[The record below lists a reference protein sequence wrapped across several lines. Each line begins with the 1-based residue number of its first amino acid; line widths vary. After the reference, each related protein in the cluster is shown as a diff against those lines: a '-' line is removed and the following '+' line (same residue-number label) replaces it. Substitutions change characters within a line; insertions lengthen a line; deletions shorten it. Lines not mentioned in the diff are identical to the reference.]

1 MNAPVKL
8 TTVEEALV
16 SAFAENVHTL
26 PGSAETT
33 DTRDAAIQAIKAN
46 GLPTRKVEAWHYTDL
61 RRLLANLPA
70 GDVETAEVLP
80 TILEG
85 SHLLPIENGVAELTG
100 QLDGL
105 NVELIADA
113 LGADVGGYVP
123 EFFGVD
129 DAIGQLNAAFVTGGY
144 RLTVSDSAE
153 LAVPVEI
160 QTQTSGAPVH
170 TGNVVAIGAQASATF
185 IDRSSSAT
193 DAMSTS
199 VTTVAVKDG
208 ATVDWIVVQE
218 EGEAASRL
226 CKLVFDIGEGATVN
240 LFIANFG
247 GKLSRQEV
255 HARCAGE
262 NSHLNF
268 RAINMVGDDTHC
280 DITLVLD
287 HKVPNTTSEETV
299 RSVVTGNGQA
309 VFQGQ
314 IRVAQ
319 IAQKTDAQ
327 MAANTLLLSDEAG
340 VSVKPELEIF
350 ADDVICAHGATVAE
364 IDEKHL
370 FYLMARGISEKTAR
384 GLLVE
389 AFVDELVE
397 ELENEQLV
405 EALEDRISNWL
416 EAHG

>member
-1 MNAPVKL
+1 
-8 TTVEEALV
+8 
-16 SAFAENVHTL
+16 
-26 PGSAETT
+26 
-33 DTRDAAIQAIKAN
+33 
-46 GLPTRKVEAWHYTDL
+46 
-61 RRLLANLPA
+61 
-70 GDVETAEVLP
+70 
-80 TILEG
+80 
-85 SHLLPIENGVAELTG
+85 
-100 QLDGL
+100 
-105 NVELIADA
+105 IADA
-113 LGADVGGYVP
+113 LGADVGGFVP
-123 EFFGVD
+123 EFFGND
-129 DAIGQLNAAFVTGGY
+129 DAIGQINAAFVSGGY
-144 RLTVSDSAE
+144 RLTVSDATE
-153 LAVPVEI
+153 LATPIEI
-160 QTQTSGAPVH
+160 QTHTSGAH
-170 TGNVVAIGAQASATF
+170 AHSSHVVAIGAQTSATF
-185 IDRSSSAT
+185 VDRSVSAA

-199 VTTVAVKDG
+199 VTTITVKEG
-208 ATVDWIVVQE
+208 ATVDWIIVQE
-218 EGEAASRL
+218 EGDDASRL
-226 CKLVFDIGEGATVN
+226 SKLVFDIAESATVN

-247 GKLSRQEV
+247 GKLVRQEV

-268 RAINMVGDDTHC
+268 RAINMVSDDTHC

-287 HKVPNTTSEETV
+287 HLVPNTTSEETV

-364 IDEKHL
+364 IDENHL

-397 ELENEQLV
+397 ELENEKLV
-405 EALEDRISNWL
+405 EALENRISSWL

>member
-16 SAFAENVHTL
+16 STFADKVHAL
-26 PGSAETT
+26 PGNA
-33 DTRDAAIQAIKAN
+33 DTIHARDAAIEAIKSN

-61 RRLLANLPA
+61 RRLMA
-70 GDVETAEVLP
+70 GLP
-80 TILEG
+80 TGDGKSAAAMSAILDG
-85 SHLLPIENGVAELTG
+85 SHILSIENGVAQLSG
-100 QLDGL
+100 QPDGL

-123 EFFGVD
+123 EFFGDD
-129 DAIGQLNAAFVTGGY
+129 DAIGQINAAFVSGGY
-144 RLTVSDSAE
+144 RLAVSDDVE
-153 LAVPVEI
+153 LSEPIEI
-160 QTQTSGAPVH
+160 QTRTSDTLAHSGHVA
-170 TGNVVAIGAQASATF
+170 AIGAKASATF
-185 IDRSSSAT
+185 VDRSFSAGT
-193 DAMSTS
+193 AMTTA
-199 VTTVAVKDG
+199 VTHVTVKDG
-208 ATVDWIVVQE
+208 ATVNWIVVQE
-218 EGEAASRL
+218 EGEDASRL
-226 CKLVFDIGEGATVN
+226 AKLVFDIADGATVN

-247 GKLSRQEV
+247 GKLIRQEV

-262 NSHLNF
+262 NSHLDF
-268 RAINMVGDDTHC
+268 RAINMVGDETHC

-287 HKVPNTTSEETV
+287 HQVPNTTSEETV
-299 RSVVTGNGQA
+299 RSVVTGKGQA

-364 IDEKHL
+364 IDENHL

-397 ELENEQLV
+397 ELDNEQLV
-405 EALEDRISNWL
+405 EALECRISAWL
-416 EAHG
+416 KAHG